1 MNVVWS
7 QFVQSI
13 HILYSSRQLRFHDFF
28 APQFTS
34 FFSLNPKEPLRILE
48 IGCGPGALSG
58 ILHRWY
64 PQAEITG
71 VDRDSEFIRFA
82 RQQESGVT
90 FLEGDATCLPFPDD
104 SFDVTISHTV
114 SEHIEPSRFF
124 AEQHRVLKPGGVCLV
139 LSSRK
144 GIHIPSSCV
153 EPGEQEQAFW
163 EKADKYDDTMEKYAI
178 CKYPLS
184 EAELPITMEKYG
196 FHDIQ
201 TGFATIDLTP
211 DNPKYSAPLAL
222 DMIEAA
228 HLCEV
233 EFVESAAYSL
243 PDCVTQEKKQ
253 QMLQRIEQ
261 KYAERRRLYEQ
272 GEAQWD
278 TTVSITMI
286 VRGIKKERDNTQ

>member
-1 MNVVWS
+1 MNVIWS

-82 RQQESGVT
+82 RQQEPGVT
-90 FLEGDATCLPFPDD
+90 FLEGDATCLPFPDN

-124 AEQHRVLKPGGVCLV
+124 GEQHRVLKPGGICLV

-144 GIHIPSSCV
+144 GIHIASSCV

-178 CKYPLS
+178 CKYPLN

-211 DNPKYSAPLAL
+211 DNPKYPPTLAH
-222 DMIEAA
+222 DMINVNRCNDLEAIEA
-228 HLCEV
+228 RLRISSEYFTREEIETMKRIV
-233 EFVESAAYSL
+233 N
-243 PDCVTQEKKQ
+243 EKYD
-253 QMLQRIEQ
+253 LRIRQ
-261 KYAERRRLYEQ
+261 YDQ
-272 GEAQWD
+272 GIRYWD
-278 TTVSITMI
+278 TDVSLIMM
-286 VRGIKKERDNTQ
+286 VRSIK

>member
-1 MNVVWS
+1 MNVIWS

-82 RQQESGVT
+82 RQQESGIT

-124 AEQHRVLKPGGVCLV
+124 SEQHRVLKPGGVCLV

-178 CKYPLS
+178 CKYPLN

-211 DNPKYSAPLAL
+211 DNPKYPPTLAH
-222 DMIEAA
+222 DMINVNRCNDLEAIEA
-228 HLCEV
+228 RLRI
-233 EFVESAAYSL
+233 S
-243 PDCVTQEKKQ
+243 PDHFTREEIETMKRIVNEKYDLRIQ
-253 QMLQRIEQ
+253 Q
-261 KYAERRRLYEQ
+261 YDQ
-272 GEAQWD
+272 GIRHWD
-278 TTVSITMI
+278 TDVSIIMM
-286 VRGIKKERDNTQ
+286 VRGIK

>member
-1 MNVVWS
+1 MNTIWS
-7 QFVQSI
+7 AYIQGTQT
-13 HILYSSRQLRFHDFF
+13 LYRSRKLRFDDGF
-28 APQFTS
+28 AAQYLPH
-34 FFSLNPKEPLRILE
+34 LDIPRDRRIRILE
-48 IGCGPGALSG
+48 IGCGPGALAAA
-58 ILHRWY
+58 LQRWY
-64 PQAEITG
+64 PNADITA
-71 VDRDSEFIRFA
+71 VDRDSTFIRFA
-82 RQQESGVT
+82 KEHHPNIE
-90 FLEGDATCLPFPDD
+90 FIEGDATALPFADG
-104 SFDVTISHTV
+104 SFDVTISNTV
-114 SEHIEPSRFF
+114 SEHIEPTAFYG
-124 AEQHRVLKPGGVCLV
+124 EQHRVLRPGGICLV
-139 LSSRK
+139 LSARK
-144 GIHIPSSCV
+144 GYHHTAPCLA
-153 EPGEQEQAFW
+153 ENEMERAFW
-163 EKADKYDDTMEKYAI
+163 EAVAQQDDSMKKYAV
-178 CKYPLS
+178 CAYPMS
-184 EAELPITMEKYG
+184 EAELPRAMQQHG
-196 FHDIQ
+196 FCSVS
-201 TGFATIDLTP
+201 TGYAAIDLTP